1 MRRKRQRGF
10 TLIELLVVVAII
22 GILAAIAV
30 PQWRYRDKAYDAS
43 TVADLKNAATAQ
55 ETYYTDHVYYSS
67 TCTPTALPGF
77 STSSGVVF
85 STCTGGPASFLMVA
99 KHPLGAKTCT
109 YDSTANP
116 PLSCS

>member
-30 PQWRYRDKAYDAS
+30 PQFRYRDRAFDAS
-43 TVADLKNAATAQ
+43 TVSDIKNAATAQ
-55 ETYYTDHVYYSS
+55 ETYFTDHVYYSS
-67 TCTPTALPGF
+67 TCTPGALPGF
-77 STSSGVVF
+77 NSSSGVVF

-99 KHPLGAKTCT
+99 KHPQGTKTCT